1 MPIQSVQYPPVS
13 YLPLFCK
20 FLYKYESLRNYRS
33 VESFERVKNGYIA
46 RIGQIIGGTKRVLLH
61 QTISEMEN
69 FNRASVNG
77 EVMFITGNAKIE
89 LDFIRHIRNS
99 IAHGLLKKAGKYFI
113 IEDYTNQ
120 SRRNLS
126 AYGKI
131 EAKKIK
137 ELLETYIN

>member
-1 MPIQSVQYPPVS
+1 MPSPIVQYPPAS

-20 FLYKYESLRNYRS
+20 FLYKYDSLRNYRS
-33 VESFERVKNGYIA
+33 VERFEHVKNGYIA

-61 QTISEMEN
+61 QTISEMEY
-69 FNRASVNG
+69 FNRTSVNE
-77 EVMFITGNAKIE
+77 EVVFITGNAKIE

-99 IAHGLLKKAGKYFI
+99 IAHGLLKKSGKYFI

-131 EAKKIK
+131 KTTKIK